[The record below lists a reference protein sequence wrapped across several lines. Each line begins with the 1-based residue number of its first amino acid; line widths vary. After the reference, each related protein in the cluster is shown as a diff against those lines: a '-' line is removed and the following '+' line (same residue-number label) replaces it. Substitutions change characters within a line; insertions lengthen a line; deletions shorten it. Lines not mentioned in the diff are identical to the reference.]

1 MTIIVLVANPIQ
13 GSSQKEIVSALRALG
28 EIMLSQ
34 GEPMAVVAVGGTA
47 LILQNIVERTTRDV
61 DIIAISCRLG
71 EGEPTEI
78 ESPDP
83 FPEALTLAIAKVAR
97 DFNLPDDWMNST
109 VGLQWKTGLPPG
121 FAERIHWQAFDALW
135 FGVADRYDLI
145 FLKLYAAADSEGPSS
160 KHFQDLLALRPTG
173 IELKEAAE
181 WVRSQDTSPQFA
193 KILEQVLDHA
203 IRNL

>member
-1 MTIIVLVANPIQ
+1 MANPIK

-34 GEPMAVVAVGGTA
+34 GEPTAVVAVGGTA
-47 LILQNIVERTTRDV
+47 LILQNIVERTTRGV
-61 DIIAISCRLG
+61 DIIAIGRHFG

-83 FPEALTLAIAKVAR
+83 FPEALALAISKVAR

-121 FAERIHWQAFDALW
+121 FVERIHWQDFDALW

-145 FLKLYAAADSEGPSS
+145 FLKLYAAVDSEGPSS
-160 KHFQDLLALRPTG
+160 VHFQDLLALRPTE
-173 IELKEAAE
+173 IELSEAAE
-181 WVRSQDTSPQFA
+181 WVRSQDISSQFA
-193 KILEQVLDHA
+193 EILKQVLEHA
-203 IRNL
+203 IRNLYHD

>member
-1 MTIIVLVANPIQ
+1 MANSIK
-13 GSSQKEIVSALRALG
+13 GSSQKEIVNALRALG

-34 GEPMAVVAVGGTA
+34 GEPTAVVAVGGTA

-61 DIIAISCRLG
+61 DIIAIGRHLG

-83 FPEALTLAIAKVAR
+83 FPEALVLAISKVAR
-97 DFNLPDDWMNST
+97 DFGLPDDWMNST
-109 VGLQWKTGLPPG
+109 IGLQWKTGLPPG
-121 FAERIHWQAFDALW
+121 FTKRIHWQKFDALW

-145 FLKLYAAADSEGPSS
+145 FLKLYAAADREGPSS
-160 KHFQDLLALRPTG
+160 VHFQDLLALRPTE

-181 WVRSQDTSPQFA
+181 WVRSQDTSPQFDD
-193 KILEQVLDHA
+193 ILEQVLDHA

>member
-1 MTIIVLVANPIQ
+1 MANSIK
-13 GSSQKEIVSALRALG
+13 GSSQKEIVNALRALG

-34 GEPMAVVAVGGTA
+34 GEPTAVVAVGGTA
-47 LILQNIVERTTRDV
+47 LILQNIVERTTRDI
-61 DIIAISCRLG
+61 DIIAIGRHLG

-83 FPEALTLAIAKVAR
+83 FPEALVLAILKVAR
-97 DFNLPDDWMNST
+97 DFGLPDDWLNST
-109 VGLQWKTGLPPG
+109 IGLQWKTGLPPG
-121 FAERIHWQAFDALW
+121 FTKRIHWQKFDALW

-160 KHFQDLLALRPTG
+160 VHFQDLLALRPTE

-193 KILEQVLDHA
+193 EILEQVLDHA

>member
-1 MTIIVLVANPIQ
+1 MANSIK
-13 GSSQKEIVSALRALG
+13 GSSQKEIVNALRALG

-34 GEPMAVVAVGGTA
+34 GEPTAVVAVGGTA
-47 LILQNIVERTTRDV
+47 LILQNIVERTTRYV
-61 DIIAISCRLG
+61 DIIAIGRHLG

-83 FPEALTLAIAKVAR
+83 FPEALVLAISKVAR
-97 DFNLPDDWMNST
+97 DFGLPDDWMNST
-109 VGLQWKTGLPPG
+109 IGLQWKTGLPPG
-121 FAERIHWQAFDALW
+121 FTKRIHWQKFDALW

-145 FLKLYAAADSEGPSS
+145 FLKLYAAADREGPSS
-160 KHFQDLLALRPTG
+160 VHFQDLLALRPTE

-181 WVRSQDTSPQFA
+181 WVRSQDTSPQFDD
-193 KILEQVLDHA
+193 ILEQVLDHA

>member
-1 MTIIVLVANPIQ
+1 MA
-13 GSSQKEIVSALRALG
+13 GSSQAEIIRALRALG
-28 EIMLSQ
+28 EIMLSR
-34 GEPMAVVAVGGTA
+34 GVHMAVVAVGGTA
-47 LILQNIVERTTRDV
+47 LILQNIVERTTKDV
-61 DIIAISCRLG
+61 DVIAISRHVG

-83 FPEALTLAIAKVAR
+83 FPEDLTLAISKVAR
-97 DFNLPDDWMNST
+97 DYDLPDDWMNPT
-109 VGLQWKTGLPPG
+109 IGLQWKTGLPPG
-121 FAERIHWQAFDALW
+121 LAERIHWHHYDALW

-160 KHFQDLLALRPTG
+160 VHFQDLLALRPTE
-173 IELKEAAE
+173 IELDEAAE

-193 KILEQVLDHA
+193 EILEQVLKHA

>member
-1 MTIIVLVANPIQ
+1 MANPNK
-13 GSSQKEIVSALRALG
+13 GSSQKEIVNALRALG

-34 GEPMAVVAVGGTA
+34 GEPTAVVAVGGTA
-47 LILQNIVERTTRDV
+47 LILQNIVERTTMDV
-61 DIIAISCRLG
+61 DIIAIGRHLG

-78 ESPDP
+78 EPPDP
-83 FPEALTLAIAKVAR
+83 FPEALASAISKISR
-97 DFNLPDDWMNST
+97 DFSLPDDWMNST

-121 FAERIHWQAFDALW
+121 FTERIHWQNFDALW

-160 KHFQDLLALRPTG
+160 VHFQDLLALRPTE
-173 IELKEAAE
+173 IELTEAAE

-193 KILEQVLDHA
+193 EILEQVLDHA
-203 IRNL
+203 TRNS

>member
-1 MTIIVLVANPIQ
+1 MANSIK
-13 GSSQKEIVSALRALG
+13 GSSQKEIVNALKALG

-34 GEPMAVVAVGGTA
+34 GEPTAVVAVGGTA
-47 LILQNIVERTTRDV
+47 LILQNIVERTTRDI
-61 DIIAISCRLG
+61 DIIAIARHLG

-83 FPEALTLAIAKVAR
+83 FPEVLVLAISKVAR
-97 DFNLPDDWMNST
+97 DFGLPDDWMNST

-121 FAERIHWQAFDALW
+121 FTERIHWQKFDALW

-145 FLKLYAAADSEGPSS
+145 FLKLYAAADSGGPSS
-160 KHFQDLLALRPTG
+160 VHFQDLLALRPTE

-181 WVRSQDTSPQFA
+181 WIRSQDTSPQFA
-193 KILEQVLDHA
+193 EILEQVLDHA